1 MEQTAVLTL
10 SFKADQPIIEQT
22 EHSITLRSFEQ
33 GELAL
38 KNQLPGVVAALG
50 KLATGDYTEN
60 QLGDAV
66 FQHNGQS
73 GLLAFYQLMQALAKA
88 SIICHTLR
96 LGERPIISL
105 VPIARHY
112 RYQKAT
118 PDQPFT
124 LSRFAYLHRD
134 GEAFILDSPLGCAKI
149 VLRDPQRANQ
159 LLAHL
164 TQPHTAKTLA
174 QALGDSS
181 EQETKHFLSLLFNA
195 GALSAHE
202 ENGTSRET
210 DDPALAQ
217 WELHDLIFHSR
228 SRQSRHDQRYG
239 GSFRFQDKFQPLPAQ
254 KPAMSAE
261 PIPLYK
267 PDIEQLRAGDM
278 PFTNVLEQRRSLREQ
293 GEAPITAQQ
302 LGEFLYRVARAKDR
316 FTGSHG
322 FELGLRNLPAGGA
335 IHELEIYPVIDR
347 CDGLASAVYHY
358 DAYDHQL
365 HKVAERSR
373 QVDTLLFLAW
383 ITADKKSKP
392 QVYFAITARFQRM
405 QWKYQS
411 MAYAATLKHVG
422 VLYQTMYLVATAM
435 NLAPCALGGGDSD
448 FFATI
453 TGLDYYTESQ
463 VGEFV
468 LGSRGN
474 E

>member
-1 MEQTAVLTL
+1 MEQTPILTL
-10 SFKADQPIIEQT
+10 SFKADEPIIEQT
-22 EHSITLRSFEQ
+22 ENSITLRSFEHGKLPLQ
-33 GELAL
+33 
-38 KNQLPGVVAALG
+38 NQLSGVIEALG
-50 KLATGDYTEN
+50 KLATGEYTEN
-60 QLGDAV
+60 QLGDIA
-66 FQHNGQS
+66 FEHHGHS

-96 LGERPIISL
+96 LGEQPILSL
-105 VPIARHY
+105 IPIARHY
-112 RYQKAT
+112 RYQKAVA
-118 PDQPFT
+118 DQPYT
-124 LSRFAYLHRD
+124 LSRFAYLHRV
-134 GEAFILDSPLGCAKI
+134 GEELVLDSPLGYAKL
-149 VLRDPQRANQ
+149 VLRDAQRVNQFLAQLARPQTVA
-159 LLAHL
+159 
-164 TQPHTAKTLA
+164 TLA
-174 QALGDSS
+174 QAVADAS
-181 EQETKHFLSLLFNA
+181 EQEAKLFLNLLFNG
-195 GALSAHE
+195 GALSAVE
-202 ENGTSRET
+202 ENGTSREV

-239 GSFRFQDKFQPLPAQ
+239 GSFRFEEKFQPLPAQ

-261 PIPLYK
+261 PIALYK
-267 PDIEQLRAGDM
+267 PDITQLKGEDV
-278 PFTNVLEQRRSLREQ
+278 PFTQVLEQRRSVREM
-293 GEAPITAQQ
+293 GEAPITVDQ

-322 FELGLRNLPAGGA
+322 FELGLRNLPGGGA

-347 CDGLASAVYHY
+347 CEGLPSAVYHY

-365 HKVAERSR
+365 HKVADRSR
-373 QVDTLLFLAW
+373 QVETLLFLAW
-383 ITADKKSKP
+383 VTADKKSKP

-453 TGLDYYTESQ
+453 TGLDYYSESQ
-463 VGEFV
+463 VGEFI
-468 LGSRGN
+468 LGSKG
-474 E
+474 